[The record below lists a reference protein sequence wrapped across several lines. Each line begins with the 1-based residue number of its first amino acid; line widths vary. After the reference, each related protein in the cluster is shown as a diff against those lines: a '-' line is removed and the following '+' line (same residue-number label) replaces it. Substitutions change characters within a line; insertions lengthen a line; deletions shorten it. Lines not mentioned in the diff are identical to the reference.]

1 MSESDLSMI
10 SRQLQRIHREMR
22 GIADELGGVAELATR
37 TQLRLLD
44 IGDVYTS
51 PSEAFQAFLKVHE
64 GEFHISE
71 AREWIYDRCASHHSG
86 TGTLNGILLKATR
99 KGLVRRTRPGPQRSR
114 SGWYEI
120 VKPGAEALGL

>member
-1 MSESDLSMI
+1 MSESDLSKI

-22 GIADELGGVAELATR
+22 GIADELGVVAELASR

-44 IGDVYTS
+44 IGDVYAS

-71 AREWIYDRCASHHSG
+71 VREWIYDRCASHPG

-114 SGWYEI
+114 SGWYEV
-120 VKPGAEALGL
+120 VKQ